1 MPAPAGYSY
10 LAHLTGT
17 ATVDFTLDTDTLGLT
32 DDDFPPQGH
41 YDAVEFM
48 RRPSV
53 DPKRAAK
60 VLGVSLE
67 EAAEQARRFD
77 QMVEHLRDRLG
88 DDAMRAYAPDLLS
101 LQRWGRPAA

>member
-17 ATVDFTLDTDTLGLT
+17 AAVDFTLDTDTLGLT
-32 DDDFPPQGH
+32 DDDFPTQGL

-77 QMVEHLRDRLG
+77 RMVEHLRDRLG
-88 DDAMRAYAPDLLS
+88 DDAMRDYAPDLLS
-101 LQRWGRPAA
+101 LQRRGRAAA